1 MSDHPTDDVPPP
13 ASAPFADGQAYLAW
27 LRTRRSVR
35 MFADRPIARDV
46 LERLIDAA
54 ITAPSNTNRQPWRFA
69 VITDPTHKTL
79 IAHAVRDRADE
90 MKAIIA
96 RGHHAEDFGNYGDFF
111 HEPLAAAAAIVIP
124 QYRAYPDLI
133 ANFIASG
140 GGDPTQYATA
150 AAMQAE
156 LCSTAG
162 AVMSLLLAAHAHGLG
177 ACWMAGPMIAR
188 DRIGAQLGIAEP
200 WRMIGAVALGYPA
213 GATPERP
220 RKPASKV
227 AVWFDEP
234 PGATPHDD

>member
-1 MSDHPTDDVPPP
+1 MTEPTATDAPTPPWH
-13 ASAPFADGQAYLAW
+13 AGAAFLAW

-35 MFADRPIARDV
+35 TFADRPIEREV

-69 VITDPTHKTL
+69 VVTDPQRRAA
-79 IAHAVRDRADE
+79 IASAVKARADE

-96 RGHHAEDFGNYGDFF
+96 RGHHAEEFGNYGDFF

-140 GGDPTQYATA
+140 GGDPSQFATA

-156 LCSTAG
+156 LCSSAG
-162 AVMSLLLAAHAHGLG
+162 AVMNLLLAAHAHGLG
-177 ACWMAGPMIAR
+177 ACWMAGPMVAR
-188 DRIGAQLGIAEP
+188 ELIGAQLGIAEP
-200 WRMIGAVALGYPA
+200 WRMIGAVALGYPV

-220 RKPASKV
+220 RKPASRV
-227 AVWFDEP
+227 AVWFDGP
-234 PGATPHDD
+234 PGTPARDD

>member
-1 MSDHPTDDVPPP
+1 MTEPVATEEPAPPW
-13 ASAPFADGQAYLAW
+13 ADGEAYLAW

-35 MFADRPIARDV
+35 AFADRPIERAV

-54 ITAPSNTNRQPWRFA
+54 VTAPSNTNRQPWRFA
-69 VITDPTHKTL
+69 VVTDPQRKAA
-79 IAHAVRDRADE
+79 IAGAVKAQADE

-111 HEPLAAAAAIVIP
+111 HEPLAAAAALVIP

-140 GGDPTQYATA
+140 GGDPAQFATA
-150 AAMQAE
+150 SAMQAE

-162 AVMSLLLAAHAHGLG
+162 AVMNLLLAAHAHGLG

-188 DRIGAQLGIAEP
+188 DQIGAQLGIAEP
-200 WRMIGAVALGYPA
+200 WRMIGAVALGYPV

-227 AVWFDEP
+227 AVWFDGP
-234 PGATPHDD
+234 PGTPADDG